1 MQEAVVEQVMDS
13 KGPAIARREFA
24 ENLTKALQGMEV
36 PDTAA
41 KLIKEHMEASSGS
54 DEIAAIVNQAAKRA
68 AAEISGI
75 IIPSGTKMTTTVL
88 ESLKGR

>member
-1 MQEAVVEQVMDS
+1 
-13 KGPAIARREFA
+13 
-24 ENLTKALQGMEV
+24 
-36 PDTAA
+36 
-41 KLIKEHMEASSGS
+41 MEASSGS